1 MAGSEG
7 LPVSSQLGLRRQV
20 AELTPARAT
29 NRVGRFA
36 LRLPQ
41 RTGLRIAS
49 LMFGAWSVIAACSSA
64 AQAATALRIASAQ
77 QSIASIPVVVAIQQ
91 KLFEA
96 EGITAEIIDFE
107 GGGPAVQALAGG
119 GVDLCI
125 CAGDHALRL
134 ASRGLGGAV
143 LVALLDKHPYSLLA
157 PIGSSASDLASLRGK
172 PVGITSPGSLT
183 DNTLRYLIRKLGFN
197 PDSDYEIIA
206 AGTGASMRAAIERG
220 SVAAG
225 MFTTPDVQAYMA
237 TGKYKFVAD
246 FRDLDYMALDLV
258 AVGSWLKANDATA
271 HAVARAIVKAEKI
284 IQTDPNAVQTAV
296 HERFP
301 SLSPDLVATVARD
314 AAQRSLSHDGHA
326 QEAGFKT
333 ALEMLRVADPT
344 VKELAYQDVVALRY
358 LP

>member
-1 MAGSEG
+1 MNASA
-7 LPVSSQLGLRRQV
+7 LRRH
-20 AELTPARAT
+20 PA
-29 NRVGRFA
+29 GRFRSASCA
-36 LRLPQ
+36 LV
-41 RTGLRIAS
+41 
-49 LMFGAWSVIAACSSA
+49 AWLAVVSHGVTAN
-64 AQAATALRIASAQ
+64 AATALHIASAQ

-96 EGITAEIIDFE
+96 EGLTAEIVDFD

-125 CAGDHALRL
+125 CAGDHAMRL
-134 ASRGLGGAV
+134 ASRGLGGTV

-157 PIGSSASDLASLRGK
+157 PVASPAADLKSLRGK

-183 DNTLRYLIRKLGFN
+183 DNTLRYMIRKLGLD
-197 PDSDYEIIA
+197 PDSDYQINA
-206 AGTGASMRAAIERG
+206 AGTGGSMKAALDTG

-246 FRDLDYMALDLV
+246 FRDLDYMALDLIAV
-258 AVGSWLKANDATA
+258 ASWLKANDATA
-271 HAVARAIVKAEKI
+271 HAVARAIVKAEKL
-284 IQTDPNAVQTAV
+284 IQTDPKIVEAAVRD
-296 HERFP
+296 RFP
-301 SLSPDLVATVARD
+301 ALSPDLVVTVAKD
-314 AAQRSLSHDGHA
+314 AAEKSLSRDGRA

-333 ALEMLRVADPT
+333 ALDMLRVADPT
-344 VKELAYQDVVALRY
+344 VKDLAYKDVVALRY

>member
-1 MAGSEG
+1 MNGSVKIFSYRHVASSVLGAVAALMLTAGT
-7 LPVSSQLGLRRQV
+7 L
-20 AELTPARAT
+20 
-29 NRVGRFA
+29 
-36 LRLPQ
+36 
-41 RTGLRIAS
+41 
-49 LMFGAWSVIAACSSA
+49 
-64 AQAATALRIASAQ
+64 QAATALRIGSAQ
-77 QSIASIPVVVAIQQ
+77 VSIASIPVVVAIQQ

-96 EGITAEIIDFE
+96 EGLNAEIIDFD

-119 GVDLCI
+119 GIDLCI

-134 ASRGLGGAV
+134 ASRGLGGVV

-157 PIGSSASDLASLRGK
+157 PAESPASDLASLRGK
-172 PVGITSPGSLT
+172 AVGITSPGSLT
-183 DNTLRYLIRKLGFN
+183 DNTLRFVIQKLGLN

-246 FRDLDYMALDLV
+246 FRDLDYMALDLIV
-258 AVGSWLKANDATA
+258 VGSWLKANDATA
-271 HAVARAIVKAEKI
+271 HAVARAIVRAEKL
-284 IQTDPNAVQTAV
+284 IQTDPKAVEAAV

-301 SLSPDLVATVARD
+301 TLSPELVVTVAHD
-314 AAQRSLSHDGHA
+314 AAERSLSRDGRA

-333 ALEMLRVADPT
+333 ALEMLRIADPS
-344 VKELAYQDVVALRY
+344 VKELAYTDVVAVRY

>member
-1 MAGSEG
+1 MSRTAKTFSWRY
-7 LPVSSQLGLRRQV
+7 VASSALGAV
-20 AELTPARAT
+20 ATLMLTGGNLQAAAT
-29 NRVGRFA
+29 
-36 LRLPQ
+36 
-41 RTGLRIAS
+41 LRI
-49 LMFGAWSVIAACSSA
+49 G
-64 AQAATALRIASAQ
+64 SAQ
-77 QSIASIPVVVAIQQ
+77 VSIASIPVVVAIQQ

-96 EGITAEIIDFE
+96 EGINAEIVDFD

-119 GVDLCI
+119 GIDLCI

-143 LVALLDKHPYSLLA
+143 LVALLDKHPYALLA
-157 PIGSSASDLASLRGK
+157 PIGSPATDLASLRGK
-172 PVGITSPGSLT
+172 AIGITSPGSLT
-183 DNTLRYLIRKLGFN
+183 DNTLRFVIQKLGLN

-220 SVAAG
+220 SVMAG

-246 FRDLDYMALDLV
+246 FRNLDYMALDLI
-258 AVGSWLKANDATA
+258 AVGSWLKANDTTA
-271 HAVARAIVKAEKI
+271 HAVARAIIKAEKL
-284 IQTDPNAVQTAV
+284 IQTDPKAVEAAV

-301 SLSPDLVATVARD
+301 TLSQELVVTVAHD
-314 AAQRSLSHDGHA
+314 AAERSLSRDGRA

-333 ALEMLRVADPT
+333 ALEMLRIADPS
-344 VKELAYQDVVALRY
+344 VKELSYADVVALRY

>member
-1 MAGSEG
+1 MNRIA
-7 LPVSSQLGLRRQV
+7 QV
-20 AELTPARAT
+20 FCP
-29 NRVGRFA
+29 RFA
-36 LRLPQ
+36 ALALGALTVLPLTAPRLHAA
-41 RTGLRIAS
+41 TTLRI
-49 LMFGAWSVIAACSSA
+49 G
-64 AQAATALRIASAQ
+64 SAQ
-77 QSIASIPVVVAIQQ
+77 VSIASIPVVVAIQQ

-96 EGITAEIIDFE
+96 EGLDAEIIDFD

-157 PIGSSASDLASLRGK
+157 PIGSSATDLKSLRGK
-172 PVGITSPGSLT
+172 PIGVTSPGSLT
-183 DNTLRYLIRKLGFN
+183 DNTLRFMIRKLGLN

-206 AGTGASMRAAIERG
+206 AGTGASMRAALDTG

-246 FRDLDYMALDLV
+246 FRELDYLALDLI

-284 IQTDPNAVQTAV
+284 IQTDPKAVQAAV

-301 SLSPDLVATVARD
+301 ALPPELVVTVARE
-314 AAQRSLSHDGHA
+314 AAERSLSHDGRA
-326 QEAGFKT
+326 QESGFKT
-333 ALEMLRVADPT
+333 ALEMLRVADSS

>member
-1 MAGSEG
+1 
-7 LPVSSQLGLRRQV
+7 
-20 AELTPARAT
+20 
-29 NRVGRFA
+29 
-36 LRLPQ
+36 
-41 RTGLRIAS
+41 
-49 LMFGAWSVIAACSSA
+49 MFGAWSVIAACNSA

-183 DNTLRYLIRKLGFN
+183 DNTLRYVIRKLGFS

>member
-1 MAGSEG
+1 MKLIMPFRLRAAA
-7 LPVSSQLGLRRQV
+7 LLG
-20 AELTPARAT
+20 
-29 NRVGRFA
+29 A
-36 LRLPQ
+36 L
-41 RTGLRIAS
+41 AS
-49 LMFGAWSVIAACSSA
+49 LPFAAYPSRA
-64 AQAATALRIASAQ
+64 APPLHIGSAQ
-77 QSIASIPVVVAIQQ
+77 VSIASIPVVVAIQQ

-96 EGITAEIIDFE
+96 EGISADIVDFD

-119 GVDLCI
+119 GIDLCI

-157 PIGSSASDLASLRGK
+157 PKDSPASDLASLRGK
-172 PVGITSPGSLT
+172 AVGITSPGSLT
-183 DNTLRYLIRKLGFN
+183 DNTLRFMIRKLGLN

-237 TGKYKFVAD
+237 SGKYKFVAD
-246 FRDLDYMALDLV
+246 FRDLDYMALDLI

-271 HAVARAIVKAEKI
+271 HAVARAIVKAEKL
-284 IQTDPNAVQTAV
+284 IQTEPKMVEAAV

-301 SLSPDLVATVARD
+301 TLSPGLVVTVAHD
-314 AAQRSLSHDGHA
+314 AAERSLSHDGRA

-333 ALEMLRVADPT
+333 ALEMLRIADPS
-344 VKELAYQDVVALRY
+344 VKELSYADCLARRL
-358 LP
+358 LPCAVCPSGR

>member
-1 MAGSEG
+1 MMTAFTATSRAETA
-7 LPVSSQLGLRRQV
+7 LHIASSQV
-20 AELTPARAT
+20 
-29 NRVGRFA
+29 
-36 LRLPQ
+36 
-41 RTGLRIAS
+41 
-49 LMFGAWSVIAACSSA
+49 
-64 AQAATALRIASAQ
+64 
-77 QSIASIPVVVAIQQ
+77 SIASIPVVVAIQQ
-91 KLFEA
+91 KLFQA
-96 EGITAEIIDFE
+96 EGISAEIVDFD

-119 GVDLCI
+119 GVDMCI
-125 CAGDHALRL
+125 CAGDHAMRL

-157 PIGSSASDLASLRGK
+157 PIGSVATDLKSLHGK

-183 DNTLRYLIRKLGFN
+183 DNTLRFMIRKAGFN

-206 AGTGASMRAAIERG
+206 AGTGGSMRAALDTG

-258 AVGSWLKANDATA
+258 VVGSWLKANDATA
-271 HAVARAIVKAEKI
+271 HAVARAVVKAEKL
-284 IQTDPNAVQTAV
+284 IQTDQAVVQAAV

-301 SLSPDLVATVARD
+301 TLSPDLVVTVAKD
-314 AAQRSLSHDGHA
+314 AAARSLSHDGHA

-344 VKELAYQDVVALRY
+344 VKEVTYQDVVALRY

>member
-1 MAGSEG
+1 MNRTGI
-7 LPVSSQLGLRRQV
+7 PNLRMPTHSIVRLAIFMVCVWSAV
-20 AELTPARAT
+20 ASHIGTARAET
-29 NRVGRFA
+29 
-36 LRLPQ
+36 
-41 RTGLRIAS
+41 TLRI
-49 LMFGAWSVIAACSSA
+49 G
-64 AQAATALRIASAQ
+64 SAQ
-77 QSIASIPVVVAIQQ
+77 LSIASIPVVVAIQQ
-91 KLFEA
+91 KLFQA
-96 EGITAEIIDFE
+96 EGITAEIVDFD

-119 GVDLCI
+119 GIDLCI
-125 CAGDHALRL
+125 CAGDHAMRL

-157 PIGSSASDLASLRGK
+157 PIGSPAIDLKSLRGK

-183 DNTLRYLIRKLGFN
+183 DNTLRFMIRKLGLN

-206 AGTGASMRAAIERG
+206 AGTGGSMRAALDTG

-258 AVGSWLKANDATA
+258 VLGNWLKEYDATA
-271 HAVARAIVKAEKI
+271 HAVARAVVKAEKL
-284 IQTDPNAVQTAV
+284 IQTDQTVVQAAV

-301 SLSPDLVATVARD
+301 ALSPDLVVTVAKD
-314 AAQRSLSHDGHA
+314 AAERSLSHDGHA

-344 VKELAYQDVVALRY
+344 VKELNYQDVVALRY

>member
-1 MAGSEG
+1 
-7 LPVSSQLGLRRQV
+7 LPAQFALRGKV
-20 AELTPARAT
+20 AELTPPRGRDRIRTLDPGLRTLVAFRVVLLVLCAWVAASSCPQTARA
-29 NRVGRFA
+29 
-36 LRLPQ
+36 
-41 RTGLRIAS
+41 
-49 LMFGAWSVIAACSSA
+49 
-64 AQAATALRIASAQ
+64 ATTLRIASAQ
-77 QSIASIPVVVAIQQ
+77 QSIASIPVVVAMQQ

-96 EGITAEIIDFE
+96 EGVSAEIVDFD
-107 GGGPAVQALAGG
+107 GGGLAVQALAGG

-143 LVALLDKHPYSLLA
+143 VVALLDKHPYSLLA
-157 PIGSSASDLASLRGK
+157 PIGSTATDLKSLRGK

-183 DNTLRYLIRKLGFN
+183 DNTLRYMIRKLGFS

-206 AGTGASMRAAIERG
+206 AGTGGSMRAALDTG

-246 FRDLDYMALDLV
+246 FRELDYMALDLI
-258 AVGSWLKANDATA
+258 AVGGWLKANDAA
-271 HAVARAIVKAEKI
+271 ARAVAHAIVKAEKI
-284 IQTDPNAVQTAV
+284 IQTDPKAVEAAV
-296 HERFP
+296 RERFP
-301 SLSPDLVATVARD
+301 ALSPDLVVAVAKD
-314 AAQRSLSHDGHA
+314 AAERSLSRDGHA
-326 QEAGFKT
+326 QEVGFKA

>member
-1 MAGSEG
+1 LTGAGIRLATVVLCAWG
-7 LPVSSQLGLRRQV
+7 AMTFACATTTQ
-20 AELTPARAT
+20 AETK
-29 NRVGRFA
+29 
-36 LRLPQ
+36 
-41 RTGLRIAS
+41 
-49 LMFGAWSVIAACSSA
+49 
-64 AQAATALRIASAQ
+64 LRIASAQ

-96 EGITAEIIDFE
+96 EGIAGEIIDFD

-143 LVALLDKHPYSLLA
+143 LAALLDKHPYSLLA
-157 PIGSSASDLASLRGK
+157 PIGSAATDLKSLRGK
-172 PVGITSPGSLT
+172 PIGITSPGSLT
-183 DNTLRYLIRKLGFN
+183 DNTLRFMIRKLGLE
-197 PDSDYEIIA
+197 PDSDYAIIA
-206 AGTGASMRAAIERG
+206 AGTGASMRAALDTG

-246 FRDLDYMALDLV
+246 FRELDYLALDLV

-284 IQTDPNAVQTAV
+284 IQTDQKAVQAAV

-301 SLSPDLVATVARD
+301 TLSPELVVTVASE
-314 AAQRSLSHDGHA
+314 AAERSLSHDGRA
-326 QEAGFKT
+326 QESGFKT
-333 ALEMLRVADPT
+333 ALEMLRVADSS

>member
-1 MAGSEG
+1 MNRIGAFILG
-7 LPVSSQLGLRRQV
+7 LP
-20 AELTPARAT
+20 ARPNFRLA
-29 NRVGRFA
+29 A
-36 LRLPQ
+36 LV
-41 RTGLRIAS
+41 
-49 LMFGAWSVIAACSSA
+49 FCAWSVMALCVPAARA
-64 AQAATALRIASAQ
+64 ETALRIGSAQ
-77 QSIASIPVVVAIQQ
+77 LSIASIPVVVAMQQ
-91 KLFEA
+91 KLFQA
-96 EGITAEIIDFE
+96 EGISAEIVDFD

-125 CAGDHALRL
+125 CAGDHAMRL

-143 LVALLDKHPYSLLA
+143 LVALLDRHPYSLLA
-157 PIGSSASDLASLRGK
+157 PAESPAKDLASLRGK
-172 PVGITSPGSLT
+172 AVGITSPGSLT
-183 DNTLRYLIRKLGFN
+183 DNTLRYMIRKLGFN

-246 FRDLDYMALDLV
+246 FRDLDYLALDLI

-284 IQTDPNAVQTAV
+284 IQTDQTAV
-296 HERFP
+296 QAAVRERFP
-301 SLSPDLVATVARD
+301 TLSPDLVVTVAKD
-314 AAQRSLSHDGHA
+314 AAERSLSHDGRA

-333 ALEMLRVADPT
+333 ALEMLRVADPS
-344 VKELAYQDVVALRY
+344 VKELAYRDVVALRY

>member
-1 MAGSEG
+1 MSPTPQFRIRLAALLGILIW
-7 LPVSSQLGLRRQV
+7 LPLTTHVSH
-20 AELTPARAT
+20 AAT
-29 NRVGRFA
+29 
-36 LRLPQ
+36 
-41 RTGLRIAS
+41 TLRI
-49 LMFGAWSVIAACSSA
+49 G
-64 AQAATALRIASAQ
+64 SAQ
-77 QSIASIPVVVAIQQ
+77 VSIASIPVVVAIQQ
-91 KLFEA
+91 KLFDA
-96 EGITAEIIDFE
+96 EGISAEIVDFD

-119 GVDLCI
+119 GIDLCI

-157 PIGSSASDLASLRGK
+157 PVGSSASDLASLRGK
-172 PVGITSPGSLT
+172 AVGITSPGSLT
-183 DNTLRYLIRKLGFN
+183 DNTLRFTIRKLGLN

-206 AGTGASMRAAIERG
+206 AGTGATMRAAIERG
-220 SVAAG
+220 SVTAG

-237 TGKYKFVAD
+237 TGKYKFIAD

-271 HAVARAIVKAEKI
+271 HAVARAVVKAEKL
-284 IQTDPNAVQTAV
+284 IQTDPRVVEAAV

-301 SLSPDLVATVARD
+301 TLAPDLVGAVAHD
-314 AAQRSLSHDGHA
+314 AAERSLSHDGRA

-333 ALEMLRVADPT
+333 ALEMLRVADPS
-344 VKELAYQDVVALRY
+344 VKQLSYSDVVALRY

>member
-1 MAGSEG
+1 MPMRAMDGLKARLNFGLVALAVCVGSAMAAFTSA
-7 LPVSSQLGLRRQV
+7 SR
-20 AELTPARAT
+20 AETS
-29 NRVGRFA
+29 
-36 LRLPQ
+36 
-41 RTGLRIAS
+41 LRIAS
-49 LMFGAWSVIAACSSA
+49 SQV
-64 AQAATALRIASAQ
+64 
-77 QSIASIPVVVAIQQ
+77 SIASIPVVVAIQQ
-91 KLFEA
+91 KLFQA
-96 EGITAEIIDFE
+96 EGISAEIVDFD

-125 CAGDHALRL
+125 CAGDHAMRL

-157 PIGSSASDLASLRGK
+157 PVGSVATDLKSLRGK

-183 DNTLRYLIRKLGFN
+183 DNTLRFMIRKAGFN

-206 AGTGASMRAAIERG
+206 AGTGGSMRAALDTG
-220 SVAAG
+220 SVTAG

-271 HAVARAIVKAEKI
+271 HAVARAVVKAEKL
-284 IQTDPNAVQTAV
+284 IQTDQSVVQAAV

-301 SLSPDLVATVARD
+301 TLSPDLVVTVAKD
-314 AAQRSLSHDGHA
+314 AAARSLSHDGHA

-333 ALEMLRVADPT
+333 ALEMLRVADPS
-344 VKELAYQDVVALRY
+344 VKEVTYQDVVALRY

>member
-1 MAGSEG
+1 MNRTGTP
-7 LPVSSQLGLRRQV
+7 LPREWRTRAAFRFAAFVFCAWSAVASQ
-20 AELTPARAT
+20 TSTARAET
-29 NRVGRFA
+29 
-36 LRLPQ
+36 
-41 RTGLRIAS
+41 TLRI
-49 LMFGAWSVIAACSSA
+49 G
-64 AQAATALRIASAQ
+64 SAQ
-77 QSIASIPVVVAIQQ
+77 ISIASVPVVVAIQQ

-96 EGITAEIIDFE
+96 EGITAEIIDFD

-119 GVDLCI
+119 GIDLCI

-134 ASRGLGGAV
+134 ASRGLGGTV

-157 PIGSSASDLASLRGK
+157 PVGSPATDLNSLRGK

-183 DNTLRYLIRKLGFN
+183 DNTLRFMIRKLGFN

-206 AGTGASMRAAIERG
+206 AGTGGSMRAALDTG
-220 SVAAG
+220 SVTAG

-258 AVGSWLKANDATA
+258 AVGGWLKANDTTA
-271 HAVARAIVKAEKI
+271 HAVARAVVKAEKI
-284 IQTDPNAVQTAV
+284 IQTDQNAVQAAV

-301 SLSPDLVATVARD
+301 TLSPDLVVTVAKD
-314 AAQRSLSHDGHA
+314 AAERSLSHDGRA

-344 VKELAYQDVVALRY
+344 VKELAYRDIVALRY

>member
-1 MAGSEG
+1 MNGSKTRLNFRFVALALCTWSGVTAFTATARAETK
-7 LPVSSQLGLRRQV
+7 LHIASSQV
-20 AELTPARAT
+20 
-29 NRVGRFA
+29 
-36 LRLPQ
+36 
-41 RTGLRIAS
+41 
-49 LMFGAWSVIAACSSA
+49 
-64 AQAATALRIASAQ
+64 
-77 QSIASIPVVVAIQQ
+77 SIASIPVVVAIQQ
-91 KLFEA
+91 KLFQA
-96 EGITAEIIDFE
+96 EGITAEIVDFD

-157 PIGSSASDLASLRGK
+157 PIGSPATDLKSLRGK
-172 PVGITSPGSLT
+172 PVGVTSSGSLT
-183 DNTLRYLIRKLGFN
+183 DNTLRFMIRKLGFN

-206 AGTGASMRAAIERG
+206 AGTGGSMRAALDTG
-220 SVAAG
+220 SVVAG

-258 AVGSWLKANDATA
+258 VVGSWLKANDATA
-271 HAVARAIVKAEKI
+271 HAVARAVVKAEKL
-284 IQTDPNAVQTAV
+284 IQTDQTVVQAAV

-301 SLSPDLVATVARD
+301 ALSPELVVTVAKD
-314 AAQRSLSHDGHA
+314 ATERSLSHDGRA
-326 QEAGFKT
+326 EEAGFKT

-344 VKELAYQDVVALRY
+344 VKQLAYQDVVALRY

>member
-1 MAGSEG
+1 MNGS
-7 LPVSSQLGLRRQV
+7 VKIFSYRHVASSVLGAV
-20 AELTPARAT
+20 AALMLT
-29 NRVGRFA
+29 VG
-36 LRLPQ
+36 
-41 RTGLRIAS
+41 S
-49 LMFGAWSVIAACSSA
+49 L
-64 AQAATALRIASAQ
+64 QAATALRIGSAQ
-77 QSIASIPVVVAIQQ
+77 VSIASIPVVVAIQQ

-96 EGITAEIIDFE
+96 EGLNAEIIDFD

-119 GVDLCI
+119 GIDLCI

-157 PIGSSASDLASLRGK
+157 PAGSPASDLASLRGK
-172 PVGITSPGSLT
+172 AVGITSPGSLT
-183 DNTLRYLIRKLGFN
+183 DNTLRFVIQKLGLN

-246 FRDLDYMALDLV
+246 FRNLDYMALDLI
-258 AVGSWLKANDATA
+258 AVGSWLKANDTTA
-271 HAVARAIVKAEKI
+271 HAVARAIVKAEKL
-284 IQTDPNAVQTAV
+284 IQSDPKAVEAAV

-301 SLSPDLVATVARD
+301 TLSAELVVTVAHD
-314 AAQRSLSHDGHA
+314 AAERSLSHDGRA

-333 ALEMLRVADPT
+333 ALEMLRIADPS
-344 VKELAYQDVVALRY
+344 VKELAYADVVALRY

>member
-1 MAGSEG
+1 MAGSQG
-7 LPVSSQLGLRRQV
+7 LPLPSQFDLRSQVAALMLVRGMNGLRGHLNFRRV
-20 AELTPARAT
+20 AF
-29 NRVGRFA
+29 VFC
-36 LRLPQ
+36 
-41 RTGLRIAS
+41 
-49 LMFGAWSVIAACSSA
+49 AWSVIVSYTG
-64 AQAATALRIASAQ
+64 TARAETTLRIASAQ
-77 QSIASIPVVVAIQQ
+77 LSIASIPVVVAMQQ
-91 KLFEA
+91 KLFQA
-96 EGITAEIIDFE
+96 EGITAEIVDFD

-125 CAGDHALRL
+125 CAGDHAMRL

-157 PIGSSASDLASLRGK
+157 PAESPATDLASLRGK

-183 DNTLRYLIRKLGFN
+183 DNTLRYMIRKLGFS

-271 HAVARAIVKAEKI
+271 HAVARAVVKAEKM
-284 IQTDPNAVQTAV
+284 IQTDQKAVQAAV

-301 SLSPDLVATVARD
+301 ALSPDLVTTVAKD
-314 AAQRSLSHDGHA
+314 AAERSLSHDGHA

-344 VKELAYQDVVALRY
+344 VKELSYQDVVALRY

>member
-1 MAGSEG
+1 
-7 LPVSSQLGLRRQV
+7 VLGALGIFTSCNGA
-20 AELTPARAT
+20 AEAVTT
-29 NRVGRFA
+29 
-36 LRLPQ
+36 
-41 RTGLRIAS
+41 
-49 LMFGAWSVIAACSSA
+49 
-64 AQAATALRIASAQ
+64 LRIASAQ

-96 EGITAEIIDFE
+96 EGIAAEIIDFD

-125 CAGDHALRL
+125 CAGDHAMRL

-157 PIGSSASDLASLRGK
+157 PIGSPASDLASLRGK

-183 DNTLRYLIRKLGFN
+183 DNTLRYMIRKLGLS

-246 FRDLDYMALDLV
+246 FRNLDYLALDLV

-271 HAVARAIVKAEKI
+271 RAVARAIVEAEKI
-284 IQTDPNAVQTAV
+284 IQTDQTAVQVAV

-301 SLSPDLVATVARD
+301 SLSPDLVVTVAKD
-314 AAQRSLSHDGHA
+314 AAERSLSRDGRA

>member
-1 MAGSEG
+1 MSRTAKTFSW
-7 LPVSSQLGLRRQV
+7 RYV
-20 AELTPARAT
+20 A
-29 NRVGRFA
+29 
-36 LRLPQ
+36 
-41 RTGLRIAS
+41 
-49 LMFGAWSVIAACSSA
+49 SSA
-64 AQAATALRIASAQ
+64 LGAVATLMLTGGNLQAATTLRIGSAQ
-77 QSIASIPVVVAIQQ
+77 ISIASIPVVVAIQQ

-96 EGITAEIIDFE
+96 EGINAEIVDFD

-119 GVDLCI
+119 GIDLCI

-143 LVALLDKHPYSLLA
+143 LVALLDKHPYALLA
-157 PIGSSASDLASLRGK
+157 PIGSPATDLASLRGK
-172 PVGITSPGSLT
+172 AIGITSPGSLT
-183 DNTLRYLIRKLGFN
+183 DNTLRFVIQKLGLN

-220 SVAAG
+220 SVMAG

-246 FRDLDYMALDLV
+246 FRNLDYMALDLI
-258 AVGSWLKANDATA
+258 AVGSWLKANDTTA
-271 HAVARAIVKAEKI
+271 HAVARAIIKAEKL
-284 IQTDPNAVQTAV
+284 IQTNPKAVEAAV

-301 SLSPDLVATVARD
+301 TLSQELVVTVAHD
-314 AAQRSLSHDGHA
+314 AAERSLSRDGRA

-333 ALEMLRVADPT
+333 ALEMLRIADPS
-344 VKELAYQDVVALRY
+344 VKELSYADVVALRY

>member
-1 MAGSEG
+1 
-7 LPVSSQLGLRRQV
+7 LV
-20 AELTPARAT
+20 
-29 NRVGRFA
+29 
-36 LRLPQ
+36 
-41 RTGLRIAS
+41 
-49 LMFGAWSVIAACSSA
+49 FGAWSVITSCTGA

-96 EGITAEIIDFE
+96 EGITAEIIDFD

-183 DNTLRYLIRKLGFN
+183 DNTPRFMIRKLGFN

-246 FRDLDYMALDLV
+246 FRDLDYLALDLI
-258 AVGSWLKANDATA
+258 AVGSWLKANDAIA

-284 IQTDPNAVQTAV
+284 IQTDPNAVQVAV

-301 SLSPDLVATVARD
+301 SLSPDLVVTVAND

>member
-1 MAGSEG
+1 
-7 LPVSSQLGLRRQV
+7 
-20 AELTPARAT
+20 
-29 NRVGRFA
+29 
-36 LRLPQ
+36 
-41 RTGLRIAS
+41 
-49 LMFGAWSVIAACSSA
+49 
-64 AQAATALRIASAQ
+64 
-77 QSIASIPVVVAIQQ
+77 
-91 KLFEA
+91 LFEA
-96 EGITAEIIDFE
+96 EGITAEIVDFD

-157 PIGSSASDLASLRGK
+157 PVDSPASDLASLRGK
-172 PVGITSPGSLT
+172 AVGVTSPGSLT
-183 DNTLRYLIRKLGFN
+183 DNTLRFVIQKLGLK
-197 PDSDYEIIA
+197 PDTDYEIIA

-246 FRDLDYMALDLV
+246 FRNLDYMALDLV

-271 HAVARAIVKAEKI
+271 HAVARAIVKAEKL
-284 IQTDPNAVQTAV
+284 IQADPKAVEAAV

-301 SLSPDLVATVARD
+301 TLSPELVVTVAHD
-314 AAQRSLSHDGHA
+314 AAERSLSRDGRA
-326 QEAGFKT
+326 QVAGFKT
-333 ALEMLRVADPT
+333 ALEMLRIADPS
-344 VKELAYQDVVALRY
+344 VKELSYTDVVAVRY

>member
-1 MAGSEG
+1 MYRFSRF
-7 LPVSSQLGLRRQV
+7 SLRFWK
-20 AELTPARAT
+20 
-29 NRVGRFA
+29 NGNFRFA
-36 LRLPQ
+36 AAVL
-41 RTGLRIAS
+41 GAS
-49 LMFGAWSVIAACSSA
+49 IVISSCDGAAR
-64 AQAATALRIASAQ
+64 AATALRIASAQ
-77 QSIASIPVVVAIQQ
+77 QSIASIPVVVAVQQ

-96 EGITAEIIDFE
+96 EGIAAEIIDFD

-125 CAGDHALRL
+125 CAGDHAMRL

-157 PIGSSASDLASLRGK
+157 PVGSPASDLASLRGK

-183 DNTLRYLIRKLGFN
+183 DNTLRFMIRKLGLN

-246 FRDLDYMALDLV
+246 FRDLDYLALDV
-258 AVGSWLKANDATA
+258 IAVGSWLKANDATA
-271 HAVARAIVKAEKI
+271 RAVARAIVKAEKI
-284 IQTDPNAVQTAV
+284 IQTDPKAVEAAV
-296 HERFP
+296 RERFP
-301 SLSPDLVATVARD
+301 SLSPELVVTVARD
-314 AAQRSLSHDGHA
+314 AAERSLSHDGRA
-326 QEAGFKT
+326 QETGFKT
-333 ALEMLRVADPT
+333 ALEMLRVADPS
-344 VKELAYQDVVALRY
+344 VKELSYRDVVALRY

>member
-1 MAGSEG
+1 MNGSKVRLNFRLVALAFCAWSLMAASTVTARAETK
-7 LPVSSQLGLRRQV
+7 LHIASSQV
-20 AELTPARAT
+20 
-29 NRVGRFA
+29 
-36 LRLPQ
+36 
-41 RTGLRIAS
+41 
-49 LMFGAWSVIAACSSA
+49 
-64 AQAATALRIASAQ
+64 
-77 QSIASIPVVVAIQQ
+77 SIASIPVVVAIQQ
-91 KLFEA
+91 KLFQA
-96 EGITAEIIDFE
+96 EGISAEIVDFD

-157 PIGSSASDLASLRGK
+157 PIGSPATDLKSLRGK
-172 PVGITSPGSLT
+172 PVGVTSSGSLT
-183 DNTLRYLIRKLGFN
+183 DNTLRFMIRKLGFN

-206 AGTGASMRAAIERG
+206 AGTGGSMRAALETG

-271 HAVARAIVKAEKI
+271 HAVARAVVKAEKL
-284 IQTDPNAVQTAV
+284 IQTDQSVVQAAV

-301 SLSPDLVATVARD
+301 ALSPDLVVTVAKD
-314 AAQRSLSHDGHA
+314 ATERSLSHDGRA
-326 QEAGFKT
+326 EEAGFKT
-333 ALEMLRVADPT
+333 ALEMLRVADPS
-344 VKELAYQDVVALRY
+344 VKEVTYQDVVALRY

>member
-1 MAGSEG
+1 MRGTDRFGTSA
-7 LPVSSQLGLRRQV
+7 PRWRK
-20 AELTPARAT
+20 RA
-29 NRVGRFA
+29 NFRFA
-36 LRLPQ
+36 FLML
-41 RTGLRIAS
+41 GACGAIAS
-49 LMFGAWSVIAACSSA
+49 CTGA
-64 AQAATALRIASAQ
+64 AQAATTLRIASAQ
-77 QSIASIPVVVAIQQ
+77 QSIASIPVVVAMQQ

-96 EGITAEIIDFE
+96 EGITAEIIDFD

-125 CAGDHALRL
+125 CAGDHAIRL

-157 PIGSSASDLASLRGK
+157 PIGSPASDLASLRGK

-183 DNTLRYLIRKLGFN
+183 DNTLRYMIRKLGFS

-206 AGTGASMRAAIERG
+206 AGTGASMRAAIEHG

-246 FRDLDYMALDLV
+246 FRDLDYLALDLV

-284 IQTDPNAVQTAV
+284 IQTDPKAVQAAV

-301 SLSPDLVATVARD
+301 SLPPDLVVTVAGD
-314 AAQRSLSHDGHA
+314 AAERSLSHDGHA

-344 VKELAYQDVVALRY
+344 VKEIAYRDVVALRY

>member
-1 MAGSEG
+1 MNWTRLSFRTCLAVLALGV
-7 LPVSSQLGLRRQV
+7 LALTTSSLR
-20 AELTPARAT
+20 
-29 NRVGRFA
+29 
-36 LRLPQ
+36 
-41 RTGLRIAS
+41 
-49 LMFGAWSVIAACSSA
+49 
-64 AQAATALRIASAQ
+64 AATSLHIGSAQ
-77 QSIASIPVVVAIQQ
+77 VSIASIPVVVAIQQ

-96 EGITAEIIDFE
+96 EGISAEIVDFD

-119 GVDLCI
+119 GIDLCI

-157 PIGSSASDLASLRGK
+157 PASSLAGDLAALRGK
-172 PVGITSPGSLT
+172 AIGITSPGSLT
-183 DNTLRYLIRKLGFN
+183 DNTLRFEIRKIGLN

-220 SVAAG
+220 SVVAG

-246 FRDLDYMALDLV
+246 FRDLDYMALDLI

-271 HAVARAIVKAEKI
+271 HAVARAIVKAEQL
-284 IQTDPNAVQTAV
+284 IQTDPKAVEAAV

-301 SLSPDLVATVARD
+301 TLAPELVTAVAHD
-314 AAQRSLSHDGHA
+314 AAVRSLSHDGRA
-326 QEAGFKT
+326 KEAGFKT
-333 ALEMLRVADPT
+333 ALEMLRVADPS
-344 VKELAYQDVVALRY
+344 VKDVSYADVVALRY